1 MNQMNTKTDEELML
15 EYKLGSLNSLEEL
28 FNRYQTRI
36 LNYAYRLMF
45 NRADAE
51 DVVGETFYVVTNRKY
66 DYRPEAKFSTWLYRI
81 AHNFCVTKLRKK
93 EKFVFLWFKKS
104 FDGDEYEQID
114 LPDNKPLVTADLQE
128 AQAKVLVEKAVA
140 RLPEKLREALVLREY
155 QGLNYQEIAGILD
168 CSLAKVKVLIFRARE
183 RLKNELLP
191 LKGEL

>member
-1 MNQMNTKTDEELML
+1 MNPMNPKTDEELML
-15 EYKLGSLNSLEEL
+15 EYKLGSLESLEEL
-28 FNRYQTRI
+28 FNRYQKRI
-36 LNYAYRLMF
+36 LNYAYRLIF

-66 DYRPEAKFSTWLYRI
+66 DYRPEAKFSTWLYCI

-93 EKFVFLWFKKS
+93 ERFVFLWFKKS
-104 FDGDEYEQID
+104 DGDGYEQID
-114 LPDNKPLVTADLQE
+114 LPDTKPLVTADLQE
-128 AQAKVLVEKAVA
+128 AQTKVLVEKAVA
-140 RLPEKLREALVLREY
+140 RLPEKLREALILREY
-155 QGLNYQEIAGILD
+155 QDLNYQEIAGILD